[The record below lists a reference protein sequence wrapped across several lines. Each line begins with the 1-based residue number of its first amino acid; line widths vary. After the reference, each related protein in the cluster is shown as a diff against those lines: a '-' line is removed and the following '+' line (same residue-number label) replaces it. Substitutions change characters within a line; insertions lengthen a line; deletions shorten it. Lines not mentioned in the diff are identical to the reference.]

1 MNEPQA
7 PAEMRSLGLEDLS
20 QEVPAETP
28 GVAADHPPVEPVPT
42 DSPESALLPAD
53 PDAIEIEIEPVE
65 GDEDSG
71 DGARDKFAGIT
82 PPKRRGGAARF
93 ITDVIVELGFLPQ
106 ARVDAA
112 VEEGKAAGRS
122 PEDVLLQSGNLSADQ
137 LARATA
143 ERFGLDH
150 VDLTIY
156 KPDLAA
162 VNLLSPQAARRYN
175 AVPVGFHSNGHL
187 LVAMADPSNVLAI
200 DDLKLMTGYEIRPT
214 VASQDDIAGL
224 IVKMNRLDDAVAE
237 ATEVD
242 EDEDDAALVAEI
254 RESAADAPTIK
265 LVNSIIAQAVEDGAS
280 DIHFEPHNKDMRVR
294 FRVDGV
300 LHETTSVPRRM
311 VPGVVSRVKI
321 MADLDI
327 AEKRLPQ
334 DGRVT
339 LQVEGHHVD
348 VRIVTMPQAGGEA
361 VVMRLLDKDSVM
373 LTLDALGI
381 RDTPRERFERGVRK
395 AHGAVLVTGPTGS
408 GKSTTLYAA
417 LNTVNSVEKNIITIE
432 DPVEYQIPGIN
443 QMQVNLKAGLTFA
456 QGLRSMLRADPDIIM
471 VGEIRDSE
479 TARIA
484 IEAALTGHLVLS
496 TLHTNDAPS
505 AITRLS
511 EMGVAPFLIASA
523 LDVVVAQRLA
533 RRLCNYCKK
542 RIVLTS
548 EALKAAHFYDAAFD
562 IEAYEPVGCARCSHT
577 GYKGRVGIY
586 EVMQLSDE
594 IRDMTIERKDSALI
608 GTKAVEQGMRLL
620 RDDGLEKVRL
630 GVTSIA
636 EVARVA
642 S

>member
-1 MNEPQA
+1 MNEPHAAAELGPIDLEELAEDGGARHPDAAPGADRAGAEPEA
-7 PAEMRSLGLEDLS
+7 PA
-20 QEVPAETP
+20 
-28 GVAADHPPVEPVPT
+28 
-42 DSPESALLPAD
+42 
-53 PDAIEIEIEPVE
+53 
-65 GDEDSG
+65 
-71 DGARDKFAGIT
+71 DGFAGIT
-82 PPKRRGGAARF
+82 PPRRRGGGARF

-106 ARVDAA
+106 SRVDAA
-112 VEEGKAAGRS
+112 VEEGKATGRS
-122 PEDVLLQSGNLSADQ
+122 PEEVLLQSGVLSADQ
-137 LARATA
+137 LARAIA

-150 VDLTIY
+150 VDLTVY
-156 KPDLAA
+156 KPDLSA
-162 VNLLSPQAARRYN
+162 VGLLSPQSARRYN
-175 AVPVGFHSNGHL
+175 AVPIGFHSNGHL
-187 LVAMADPSNVLAI
+187 LVAMSDPSNVLAI
-200 DDLKLMTGYEIRPT
+200 DDLKLMTGYEIRAT
-214 VASQDDIAGL
+214 VASTEDIAGL
-224 IVKMNRLDDAVAE
+224 IVKMNRLDEAVAD
-237 ATEVD
+237 ATEID
-242 EDEDDAALVAEI
+242 EDEEDESLLSDI
-254 RESAADAPTIK
+254 RESATDAPTIK

-300 LHETTSVPRRM
+300 LHDTTSVPRRM

-327 AEKRLPQ
+327 AERRLPQ

-361 VVMRLLDKDSVM
+361 IVMRLLDKESVM

-381 RDTPRERFERGVRK
+381 RDSPRERFEAGF
-395 AHGAVLVTGPTGS
+395 HQSYGAVLVTGPTGS

-417 LNTVNSVEKNIITIE
+417 LNAVNSIEKNIITIE

-443 QMQVNLKAGLTFA
+443 QMQVNLKAGLTFS
-456 QGLRSMLRADPDIIM
+456 QGLRAMLRADPDIIM
-471 VGEIRDSE
+471 VGEIRDSD

-484 IEAALTGHLVLS
+484 IEAALTGHLVLT

-505 AITRLS
+505 AITRLT
-511 EMGVAPFLIASA
+511 EMGIAPFLTASA
-523 LDVVVAQRLA
+523 VDVVVAQRLA
-533 RRLCNYCKK
+533 RRLCNYCK
-542 RIVLTS
+542 RRTILTS
-548 EALKAAHFYDAAFD
+548 EALKSAHFHDAAFD

-586 EVMQLSDE
+586 EVMTVSDE
-594 IRDMTIERKDSALI
+594 IRELTIERASADAI
-608 GTKAVEQGMRLL
+608 SHKAVEQGMRLL

>member
-1 MNEPQA
+1 MNDPQA
-7 PAEMRSLGLEDLS
+7 PAELQSLGLDELGEAIPSATPDPAVTDAAPAVERIEVGEIPQIDVED
-20 QEVPAETP
+20 A
-28 GVAADHPPVEPVPT
+28 
-42 DSPESALLPAD
+42 PESAAAEAESKPEA
-53 PDAIEIEIEPVE
+53 
-65 GDEDSG
+65 
-71 DGARDKFAGIT
+71 FTGIT

-93 ITDVIVELGFLPQ
+93 ITDVIVELGFAPQ
-106 ARVDAA
+106 SRVDAA
-112 VEEGKAAGRS
+112 VEEGKATRRS
-122 PEDVLLQSGNLSADQ
+122 PENVLLESGALSSDQ

-150 VDLTIY
+150 IDLTVY

-162 VNLLSPQAARRYN
+162 VNLLSPQAAKRYN
-175 AVPVGFHSNGHL
+175 AVPIGFHSNGHL
-187 LVAMADPSNVLAI
+187 LVAMTDPSNILAV
-200 DDLKLMTGYEIRPT
+200 DDLKLMTGYEVRAV
-214 VASQDDIAGL
+214 VASSEDVAGL
-224 IVKMNRLDDAVAE
+224 ITKMNRLDEAVAS
-237 ATEVD
+237 ATEID
-242 EDEDDAALVAEI
+242 EDEDDQALVNEI
-254 RESAADAPTIK
+254 RESATDAPTIK

-300 LHETTSVPRRM
+300 LHETTTVPRRM

-361 VVMRLLDKDSVM
+361 VVMRLLDKESVM

-381 RDTPRERFERGVRK
+381 RDGARERFETGVRK
-395 AHGAVLVTGPTGS
+395 SYGAVLVTGPTGS

-417 LNTVNSVEKNIITIE
+417 LNTVNSIEKNIITIE

-471 VGEIRDSE
+471 VGEIRDSD

-511 EMGVAPFLIASA
+511 EMGIAPFLTASA

-542 RIVLTS
+542 RTVLTT
-548 EALKAAHFYDAAFD
+548 EALKSANFQDAAFD

-586 EVMQLSDE
+586 EVMQLTDE
-594 IRDMTIERKDSALI
+594 IREMTIERKDASMI
-608 GTKAVEQGMRLL
+608 GQKAVEQGMRLL

>member
-7 PAEMRSLGLEDLS
+7 PAELRSLGLDELGEELPAVDLAGTAASAGDSDLPAVDASED
-20 QEVPAETP
+20 
-28 GVAADHPPVEPVPT
+28 GAADAFT
-42 DSPESALLPAD
+42 
-53 PDAIEIEIEPVE
+53 
-65 GDEDSG
+65 
-71 DGARDKFAGIT
+71 GIT
-82 PPKRRGGAARF
+82 PPRRRGGAARF

-106 ARVDAA
+106 AKVDAA
-112 VEEGKAAGRS
+112 VEEGKATGRS
-122 PEDVLLQSGNLSADQ
+122 PEDVLLQAGVLSADE

-150 VDLTIY
+150 VDLTVY
-156 KPDLAA
+156 KPDIAA

-175 AVPVGFHSNGHL
+175 AVPVGFHTNGHL

-200 DDLKLMTGYEIRPT
+200 DDLKLMTGYEIRAT
-214 VASQDDIAGL
+214 VSSTDDIAGL
-224 IVKMNRLDDAVAE
+224 IVKMNRLDEAVAE
-237 ATEVD
+237 AVETD
-242 EDEDDAALVAEI
+242 EDEDDQALVAEI
-254 RESAADAPTIK
+254 RESATDAPTIK

-300 LHETTSVPRRM
+300 LHETTTVPRRM

-361 VVMRLLDKDSVM
+361 IVMRLLDKESVM

-381 RDTPRERFERGVRK
+381 RDGARGRFEDGVRK
-395 AHGAVLVTGPTGS
+395 SHGAVLVTGPTGS

-417 LNTVNSVEKNIITIE
+417 LNTVNSIEKNIITIE

-443 QMQVNLKAGLTFA
+443 QMQVNLKHGLTFA
-456 QGLRSMLRADPDIIM
+456 AGLRSMLRADPDIIM
-471 VGEIRDSE
+471 VGEIRDAE

-511 EMGVAPFLIASA
+511 EMGIAPFLTASA

-533 RRLCNYCKK
+533 RRLCNYCK
-542 RIVLTS
+542 RRTVLTA
-548 EALKAAHFYDAAFD
+548 EVLKAANFHEAAFD

-586 EVMQLSDE
+586 EVMKVTDE
-594 IRDMTIERKDSALI
+594 IREMTIERRDASHI

>member
-1 MNEPQA
+1 MNDPHA
-7 PAEMRSLGLEDLS
+7 PTSLESVQLADLADQVIVESPPAAAGGEAAEG
-20 QEVPAETP
+20 
-28 GVAADHPPVEPVPT
+28 
-42 DSPESALLPAD
+42 
-53 PDAIEIEIEPVE
+53 
-65 GDEDSG
+65 
-71 DGARDKFAGIT
+71 FAGIT
-82 PPKRRGGAARF
+82 PPRRRGGAARF
-93 ITDVIVELGFLPQ
+93 ISDVIVELGFLPQ

-122 PEDVLLQSGNLSADQ
+122 PEEVLLQSGALSADE
-137 LARATA
+137 LARATG

-150 VDLTIY
+150 VDLTVY
-156 KPDLAA
+156 KPDLSA
-162 VNLLSPQAARRYN
+162 VNLLTPPAARRYN
-175 AVPVGFHSNGHL
+175 AVPIGFHSNGHL
-187 LVAMADPSNVLAI
+187 LVAMSDPSNVLAI
-200 DDLKLMTGYEIRPT
+200 DDLKLMTGYEIRPA
-214 VASQDDIAGL
+214 VASAEDIAGL
-224 IVKMNRLDDAVAE
+224 IAKMNRLDDAVAE
-237 ATEVD
+237 SLED
-242 EDEDDAALVAEI
+242 EDEDDQTLVADI
-254 RESAADAPTIK
+254 RESATDAPVIK

-280 DIHFEPHNKDMRVR
+280 DIHFEPHGKEMRVR

-300 LHETTSVPRRM
+300 LHETTTIPRRM
-311 VPGVVSRVKI
+311 VAGVVSRVKI

-348 VRIVTMPQAGGEA
+348 VRIVTLPASYGEGI
-361 VVMRLLDKDSVM
+361 VMRLLDKDAVL

-381 RDTPRERFERGVRK
+381 RDNSRERFEEGFRQSY
-395 AHGAVLVTGPTGS
+395 GAVLVTGPTGS

-417 LNTVNSVEKNIITIE
+417 LNTVNSVEKNILTIE
-432 DPVEYQIPGIN
+432 DPIEYQIPGIN
-443 QMQVNLKAGLTFA
+443 QMQVNLKAGLAFA
-456 QGLRSMLRADPDIIM
+456 TGLRSMLRADPDIIM
-471 VGEIRDSE
+471 VGEIRDAD

-505 AITRLS
+505 AITRLT
-511 EMGVAPFLIASA
+511 EMGIAPFLTASA
-523 LDVVVAQRLA
+523 VDVVVAQRLA
-533 RRLCNYCKK
+533 RRLCNYCK
-542 RIVLTS
+542 RRTVLTA
-548 EALKAAHFYDAAFD
+548 EALKSANFHDAAFD

-586 EVMQLSDE
+586 EVMTISDE
-594 IRDMTIERKDSALI
+594 IREMTIERDSADAI
-608 GTKAVEQGMRLL
+608 RHKAVEQGMRLL

>member
-7 PAEMRSLGLEDLS
+7 PAELSSLGLEDLS
-20 QEVPAETP
+20 AETP
-28 GVAADHPPVEPVPT
+28 AVDRVDG
-42 DSPESALLPAD
+42 
-53 PDAIEIEIEPVE
+53 
-65 GDEDSG
+65 GQDSG
-71 DGARDKFAGIT
+71 ADAFTGIT
-82 PPKRRGGAARF
+82 PPRRRGGAARF

-112 VEEGKAAGRS
+112 VEEGKAVGRS
-122 PEDVLLQSGNLSADQ
+122 PEEVLLDSGNLSADQ

-150 VDLTIY
+150 VDMTVY
-156 KPDLAA
+156 KPDIAA
-162 VNLLSPQAARRYN
+162 VNLLSPPAARRYN
-175 AVPVGFHSNGHL
+175 AVPIGFHSNGHL
-187 LVAMADPSNVLAI
+187 LVAMSDPSNVLAI

-214 VASQDDIAGL
+214 VASTDDVASL
-224 IVKMNRLDDAVAE
+224 LVKMNRLDEAVAE
-237 ATEVD
+237 AV
-242 EDEDDAALVAEI
+242 EDDEEDDQALVSEI
-254 RESAADAPTIK
+254 RESATDAPTIK

-361 VVMRLLDKDSVM
+361 VVMRLLDKESVM

-381 RDTPRERFERGVRK
+381 RDNGRDRFEGGVRK
-395 AHGAVLVTGPTGS
+395 SYGAVLVTGPTGS

-417 LNTVNSVEKNIITIE
+417 LNTVNSIEKNIITIE

-471 VGEIRDSE
+471 VGEIRDAE

-505 AITRLS
+505 AITRLT
-511 EMGVAPFLIASA
+511 EMGIAPFLTASA

-533 RRLCNYCKK
+533 RRLCNYCK
-542 RIVLTS
+542 RRTVLST
-548 EALKAAHFYDAAFD
+548 EALKAANFHEAAFD
-562 IEAYEPVGCARCSHT
+562 IEAYEPVGCARCSQT
-577 GYKGRVGIY
+577 GYKGRVGLY
-586 EVMQLSDE
+586 EVMSVTDE
-594 IRDMTIERKDSALI
+594 IRELTIERKDAALI
-608 GTKAVEQGMRLL
+608 GQKAVEQGMRLL

-642 S
+642 A

>member
-1 MNEPQA
+1 MNESQA
-7 PAEMRSLGLEDLS
+7 PAELSSLGLEDLAEEIPEVTAIE
-20 QEVPAETP
+20 QEAADQEPAAET
-28 GVAADHPPVEPVPT
+28 
-42 DSPESALLPAD
+42 
-53 PDAIEIEIEPVE
+53 
-65 GDEDSG
+65 
-71 DGARDKFAGIT
+71 FAGIT
-82 PPKRRGGAARF
+82 PPRRRGGAARF

-112 VEEGKAAGRS
+112 VEEGKAIGRS
-122 PEDVLLQSGNLSADQ
+122 PEEVLLDSGNLSADQ

-150 VDLTIY
+150 VDLTVY
-156 KPDLAA
+156 KPDIAA
-162 VNLLSPQAARRYN
+162 VNLLSPPAARRYN
-175 AVPVGFHSNGHL
+175 AVPIGFHSNGHL
-187 LVAMADPSNVLAI
+187 LVAMSDPSNVLAI

-214 VASQDDIAGL
+214 VSSTDDIASL
-224 IVKMNRLDDAVAE
+224 IVKMNRLDEAVAE
-237 ATEVD
+237 AV
-242 EDEDDAALVAEI
+242 EDDDDGDDQALVNEI

-280 DIHFEPHNKDMRVR
+280 DVHFEPHGKDMRVR

-361 VVMRLLDKDSVM
+361 VVMRLLDKESVM

-381 RDTPRERFERGVRK
+381 RDGARERFERGVRK
-395 AHGAVLVTGPTGS
+395 SYGAVLVTGPTGS

-417 LNTVNSVEKNIITIE
+417 LNTVNSIEKNIITIE

-471 VGEIRDSE
+471 VGEIRDAE
-479 TARIA
+479 TARIS
-484 IEAALTGHLVLS
+484 IEAALTGHLVLT

-511 EMGVAPFLIASA
+511 EMGIAPFLTASA
-523 LDVVVAQRLA
+523 VDVVVAQRLA
-533 RRLCNYCKK
+533 RRLCNYCK
-542 RIVLTS
+542 RRTVLTT
-548 EALKAAHFYDAAFD
+548 EALKAANFHEAAFD
-562 IEAYEPVGCARCSHT
+562 IEAYEPVGCARCSQT

-586 EVMQLSDE
+586 EVMTLSDE
-594 IRDMTIERKDSALI
+594 IREMTIERKDASLI
-608 GTKAVEQGMRLL
+608 GQKAVEQGMRLL